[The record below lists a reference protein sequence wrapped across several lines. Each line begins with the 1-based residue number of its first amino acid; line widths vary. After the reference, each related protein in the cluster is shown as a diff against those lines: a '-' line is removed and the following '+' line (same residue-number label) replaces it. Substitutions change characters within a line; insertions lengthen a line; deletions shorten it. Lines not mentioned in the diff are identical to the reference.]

1 MSVRKRVLILALDG
15 FTWRLGRKFMSEG
28 VMDALAA
35 VVNGGCHGNLR
46 SVTPCETAPAWSS
59 FQTGCRPGKTGVF
72 AFHTLD
78 RKTGRIRLN
87 SFDDIAVPSIWEL
100 ADRAER
106 TVVSLNMP
114 LSSPP
119 PKVKGVI
126 IPGLLCPKLSTQTTH
141 PPEAYD
147 KYIKSRKDYLIVN
160 HTVRETVAEF
170 VDQSIAS
177 ELVRRDVA
185 MEIMKDIDWDIFC
198 FQIQS
203 GDLLQ
208 HRMWWALDNSAEGFS
223 ENRRQEALEFYR
235 RTDDIIAE
243 LVEAAGPE
251 TLTIILSDHG
261 FCKAAGAVHVNA
273 WLRKNGYLN
282 LPPEKPQTRWD
293 NVKSAIPP
301 LKFMARLAGASGR
314 ISGNLLKNARV
325 TLTGKEKQTPFSEVE
340 LQHLRQ
346 LIDFDTTQALCLG
359 AMGGMLYMNAQDDRR
374 ADFCQ
379 TLTEKLLHDL
389 GPQSENPVVSGILPA
404 EEVYGKHENITTTP
418 DLVIEFSEGYCQVI
432 NPLGDKIVTPH
443 RPGTKQAGTHDKN
456 GVLILNGPG
465 IKKGLTFDA
474 EIVDIA
480 PTVLAYLGIAVP
492 EHMDGK
498 VLSETF
504 SQPLEVNYE
513 KIDYSGTASTDYT
526 DEEQAEVEKHLSD
539 LGYL

>member
-35 VVNGGCHGNLR
+35 VVNTGCHGNLR

-78 RKTGRIRLN
+78 RKTGGIRLN

-100 ADRAER
+100 ADRAQR

-114 LSSPP
+114 MTSPP

-126 IPGLLCPKLSTQTTH
+126 IPGLLCPRLSTRTTH

-147 KYIKSRKDYLIVN
+147 KYIKPRKDYLIVN
-160 HTVRETVAEF
+160 NIHRETVAEF
-170 VDQSIAS
+170 ADQSITS
-177 ELVRRDVA
+177 ELIRRDA
-185 MEIMKDIDWDIFC
+185 ALQIMNDIDWDIFC
-198 FQIQS
+198 FQMQS
-203 GDLLQ
+203 SDLLQ
-208 HRMWWALDNSAEGFS
+208 HRLWSVLDPSADGFCKNDH
-223 ENRRQEALEFYR
+223 ENALEFYR
-235 RTDDIIAE
+235 RADDIIAE
-243 LVEAAGPE
+243 LIAAAGPD
-251 TLTIILSDHG
+251 TLTIISSDHG

-301 LKFMARLAGASGR
+301 LKVMARLAGSCGR
-314 ISGNLLKNARV
+314 FSRAIFNNAVRAIA
-325 TLTGKEKQTPFSEVE
+325 GREDQTPYSEVE
-340 LQHLRQ
+340 LRHLRQ
-346 LIDFDTTQALCLG
+346 LVDFETTQAFCLG
-359 AMGGMLYMNAQDDRR
+359 AMGGMLYINAEGNRK
-374 ADFCQ
+374 ADLCR
-379 TLTEKLLHDL
+379 TLAESLLNDL
-389 GPQSENPVVSGILPA
+389 GPQSKCPA
-404 EEVYGKHENITTTP
+404 IAEIMPAQDVYGPAGSITTMP
-418 DLVIEFSEGYCQVI
+418 DLVLEFNEGYAQVI
-432 NPLGDKIVTPH
+432 NPLGEAIITPH
-443 RPGTKQAGTHDKN
+443 TQTGTHDKN
-456 GVLILNGPG
+456 GVIVLNGPG
-465 IKKGLTFDA
+465 VKQGVALNG

-492 EHMDGK
+492 KHMDGK
-498 VLSETF
+498 VLNDAF
-504 SQPLEVNYE
+504 VQPLEVSYE
-513 KIDYSGTASTDYT
+513 NVDYSGTAPADYT
-526 DEEQAEVEKHLSD
+526 DEEQAAVERNLTD